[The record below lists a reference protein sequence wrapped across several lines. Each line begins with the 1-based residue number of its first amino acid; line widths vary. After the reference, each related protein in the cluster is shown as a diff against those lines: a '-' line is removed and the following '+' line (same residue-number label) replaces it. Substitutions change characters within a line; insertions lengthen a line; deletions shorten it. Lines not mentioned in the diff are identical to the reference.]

1 MTRVVAI
8 DGPAAAGKGTLARRL
23 AITLGLPHLDTGL
36 LYRATGRRVLL
47 ADGDPADPAAA
58 LVAAQALTPADLAR
72 PDLRGPE
79 ADRAAAAVAAQP
91 AVRAAL
97 LAYQRQIAA
106 GGAVLDGRDIGT
118 VVVPDA
124 VAKFYI
130 VASLEARAGRRWHE
144 LGGDLAAVKAAMAAR
159 DQQDAERAAAPL
171 RPADDAVTI
180 DTSALTADQVYD
192 LALAIVLSRTGFA

>member
-79 ADRAAAAVAAQP
+79 ADRVSVPFFFNPSLDTVMPRLQLSEELLGAARGLSADPTNSPILQTTNGDNALRYRLRAHPNVAAAHHAD
-91 AVRAAL
+91 L
-97 LAYQRQIAA
+97 L
-106 GGAVLDGRDIGT
+106 
-118 VVVPDA
+118 
-124 VAKFYI
+124 
-130 VASLEARAGRRWHE
+130 
-144 LGGDLAAVKAAMAAR
+144 
-159 DQQDAERAAAPL
+159 
-171 RPADDAVTI
+171 
-180 DTSALTADQVYD
+180 
-192 LALAIVLSRTGFA
+192 